1 MNYKEFIKTKEEYE
15 TIKNVLLRN
24 IGLEKEYDRRALAR
38 FTIKAQNFMLIEESQ
53 YLISNDG
60 NHKLVVSSDD
70 VVTQK
75 QLAMQ
80 VNSTAH
86 VRMNKTDGVCN
97 HLYLIIPR
105 TVIRDV
111 IASCYVC
118 SQAQPLKTKDKMVH
132 IIAVACN

>member
-1 MNYKEFIKTKEEYE
+1 MLIKEF
-15 TIKNVLLRN
+15 L
-24 IGLEKEYDRRALAR
+24 
-38 FTIKAQNFMLIEESQ
+38 
-53 YLISNDG
+53 YLISNNG

-97 HLYLIIPR
+97 HLYFTFLE
-105 TVIRDV
+105 
-111 IASCYVC
+111 
-118 SQAQPLKTKDKMVH
+118 LL
-132 IIAVACN
+132 